1 MEQELYGIITE
12 ARSLLKA
19 IPQSTANEKTLADY
33 RAKATRMRSLAK
45 DPNDFAELVAIAQQT
60 KKASTWYARRAPLMI
75 MARGGLDHYLT
86 EQDKIQRQLKAAGI
100 PATHEAWKKWHAA
113 VKQVDVWRNRLRLVH
128 DARLPIEGRSLRKGK
143 RVDMK
148 NLPVDW
154 RQQLIKR
161 MPTYYPATLVAAVT
175 GCRPAEL
182 VNGVKLSIE
191 NGELVAVIEGA
202 KNTKTTG
209 QPWRN
214 LYWPI
219 NTDSD
224 LVRSLC
230 EIVESSGGAIVVKI
244 DSAKRFHGAVRSA
257 GKREWPKRKSDVTPY
272 CFRHQAAADLKAEGS
287 LSSGEISAALGHL
300 SDVTKS
306 TYGHANM
313 GRSGGVAPARVT
325 AARAVKMKEPS
336 ENTRLKTANIK
347 GTAIPLP
354 KHRQGL

>member
-1 MEQELYGIITE
+1 MERMFAIVKE
-12 ARSLLKA
+12 ARELLKSV
-19 IPQSTANEKTLADY
+19 PQSNANAKTLADY
-33 RAKATRMRSLAK
+33 AAKATRIRSLAK
-45 DPNDFAELVAIAQQT
+45 DRNDFAELVTIAQQT
-60 KKASTWYARRAPLMI
+60 TKASTWYARRAPLMM
-75 MARGGLDHYLT
+75 MARGGLDHYLS

-100 PATHEAWKKWHAA
+100 PATHDAWKKWHAA
-113 VKQVDVWRNRLRLVH
+113 VKEVDVWRDKLRLVC
-128 DARLPIEGRSLRKGK
+128 DARLPIEGRSRRKVK

-148 NLPVDW
+148 NLPDDW
-154 RQQLIKR
+154 RQQIIKR

-191 NGELVAVIEGA
+191 NGELVAVIEGV

-230 EIVESSGGAIVVKI
+230 EIVESNGGALVVKI

-272 CFRHQAAADLKAEGS
+272 CFRHQAAADLKADGK

-313 GRSGGVAPARVT
+313 GRAGGVAPARVT
-325 AARAVKMKEPS
+325 AARAVKIKEPS
-336 ENTRLKTANIK
+336 ENVRMKTANIK
-347 GTAIPLP
+347 GTLSQRP
-354 KHRQGL
+354 RM